1 MTDPA
6 SKVLSVRVSPL
17 FSAVLDHALNNRKPR
32 TTPRITA
39 LAVSSNGF
47 LFGWNT
53 DHPDKEGFIGSVS
66 DFETNLYGVCVA
78 AGLGAEDTEVV
89 VAMAFSR
96 VANWRVHGPTG
107 ASPYWEVQ

>member
-1 MTDPA
+1 MTGPV
-6 SKVLSVRVSPL
+6 SQVLAVRVSPL
-17 FSAVLDHALNNRKPR
+17 FSAVLDFALNNRKPR

-39 LAVSSNGF
+39 LAVSSDGF

-53 DHPDKEGFIGSVS
+53 DHPDKEGFIGSIS
-66 DFETNLYGVCVA
+66 DFETNLHGVCAA
-78 AGLGAEDTEVV
+78 AGLGAEDTEAV

-96 VANWRVHGPTG
+96 VADWRVHGRTG

>member
-6 SKVLSVRVSPL
+6 SQVLTIRVSPL
-17 FSAVLDHALNNRKPR
+17 FSAVLDYALNSRRPR

-39 LAVSSNGF
+39 LAVSSDGF

-53 DHPDKEGFIGSVS
+53 DHHDKEGFIGSIS
-66 DFETNLYGVCVA
+66 DFETNLHGVCAA
-78 AGLGAEDTEVV
+78 AGLGAEDAEAV

-107 ASPYWEVQ
+107 ASPCREVQ